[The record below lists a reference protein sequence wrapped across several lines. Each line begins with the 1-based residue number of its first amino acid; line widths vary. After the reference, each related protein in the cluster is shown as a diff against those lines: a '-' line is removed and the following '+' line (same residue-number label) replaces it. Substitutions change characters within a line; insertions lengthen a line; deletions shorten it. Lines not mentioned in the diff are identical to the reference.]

1 MVFIFISLLIIFL
14 IISSKVKIEIIN
26 FKFFSQSRRHVNKD
40 YKIVFKWCILW
51 EIPIIKLN
59 ITKSKLE
66 KLNLKEKIKDSDS
79 KILEDK
85 NKFDKHFVKAIKKLN
100 IEIKNI
106 NLNMEIG
113 TENAVLTSI
122 VVPIISTF
130 IAIILRRKIKKIEDQ
145 TFIINPVY
153 INQNLVNIILSGIFE
168 IKVIHI
174 INILYV
180 LNKKGSVKKYE
191 RTSNR
196 RAYDYSYEQH

>member
-1 MVFIFISLLIIFL
+1 M
-14 IISSKVKIEIIN
+14 
-26 FKFFSQSRRHVNKD
+26 
-40 YKIVFKWCILW
+40 
-51 EIPIIKLN
+51 
-59 ITKSKLE
+59 
-66 KLNLKEKIKDSDS
+66 
-79 KILEDK
+79 
-85 NKFDKHFVKAIKKLN
+85 
-100 IEIKNI
+100 
-106 NLNMEIG
+106 
-113 TENAVLTSI
+113 
-122 VVPIISTF
+122 VPIISTF